1 LVPKLKCPTTVTEEL
16 ALIDHKI
23 SDLKKRK
30 GDFHCFCKNMLA
42 KDGATKTKA
51 YKFKGDK
58 D

>member
-1 LVPKLKCPTTVTEEL
+1 LKCPTTVTEEL